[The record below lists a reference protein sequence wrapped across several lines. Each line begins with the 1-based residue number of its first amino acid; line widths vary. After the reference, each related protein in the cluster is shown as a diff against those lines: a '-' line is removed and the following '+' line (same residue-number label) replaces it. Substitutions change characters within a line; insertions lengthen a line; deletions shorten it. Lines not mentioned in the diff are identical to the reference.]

1 MNKLTRRFKKKR
13 KNKTFKGGSDTEAN
27 RPLNVE
33 PLKEGVH
40 AVGNV
45 IESVNDTVG
54 DGVGWIKDTA
64 SEAVVGTTN
73 FLSDKTNDVGNSIIG
88 AIANK
93 VQESMPVNISEQ
105 GVDIIENKTE
115 KIIEAEAAIA
125 KKALDQTTEIM
136 KEKLPDIANA
146 AGTAAAAAFEA
157 IPGIGSI
164 AAIGTLLNK
173 GTEAAEK
180 SLDMVNK
187 IQDVAAESLD
197 TIDETLKQV
206 KDVPDLP
213 NIPNLP
219 NLPNVPNLPN
229 LPNVPNLPDI
239 PDLGAISPPQAPPAE
254 PPQAPPAEPPEATG
268 GFKNLT
274 KQKAQIGGRINDS
287 IAAFTDPIGYQSI
300 LKGGNNNKT
309 KKLVKRNKKSR
320 SRRVRFSF

>member
-13 KNKTFKGGSDTEAN
+13 KNKTFKGGSDTEIN

-45 IESVNDTVG
+45 VESVNNTVG

-73 FLSDKTNDVGNSIIG
+73 FFADKANNLGNSMIA

-93 VQESMPVNISEQ
+93 VQENMPHNISEQ
-105 GVDIIENKTE
+105 GMDIIEKNSDKF
-115 KIIEAEAAIA
+115 IEAGSDIA
-125 KKALDQTTEIM
+125 KKALDQTTEII

-146 AGTAAAAAFEA
+146 AGTAGAAAFET
-157 IPGIGSI
+157 IPFVGAF
-164 AAIGTLLNK
+164 AAAGTALNK
-173 GTEAAEK
+173 GIEASEK
-180 SLDMVNK
+180 SLDMFNQV
-187 IQDVAAESLD
+187 QDVVADAVD
-197 TIDETLKQV
+197 TAQETLKEV
-206 KDVPDLP
+206 KGDVS
-213 NIPNLP
+213 
-219 NLPNVPNLPN
+219 
-229 LPNVPNLPDI
+229 I
-239 PDLGAISPPQAPPAE
+239 PDVSIPDVGALSNNAIGEANKQINNVQQTLSSAAASKANYFPNPGAPVPA
-254 PPQAPPAEPPEATG
+254 AG

-287 IAAFTDPIGYQSI
+287 IAAFTDPIGYQLSI

-309 KKLVKRNKKSR
+309 KRLVKRNKKSR